1 MYIFISIHIVNQ
13 YHTKSA
19 VFFLKNQHDYKY
31 YIDFIGLQQFDKQ
44 IVNIKRRFRLHIA
57 CFALFR
63 QQKNILNTA
72 TALFCVFEQHDS
84 VSFLNE
90 SIV

>member
-1 MYIFISIHIVNQ
+1 MRYFTAWFSLYIKNDHIIQDKEEKIYIFISIHIVNE
-13 YHTKSA
+13 YHTKSV

-44 IVNIKRRFRLHIA
+44 KVNIKRGFRLHFA

-63 QQKNILNTA
+63 QQKT
-72 TALFCVFEQHDS
+72 F
-84 VSFLNE
+84 
-90 SIV
+90 